1 MLQAAFARRSRAP
14 TSVHWPRNVLIL
26 MVGPFS
32 IHQLIRCMPKQ
43 LRPLFLSKLLGGG
56 KFLRRQG
63 AKREGRI
70 IVMLPNVAGIWEIML
85 AALKLGAI
93 LIPASTLL
101 TEADLRHRLERGQAR
116 HVIAAHSWVERFR
129 QVVGDCTRIVHGG
142 SGARLDRN

>member
-1 MLQAAFARRSRAP
+1 
-14 TSVHWPRNVLIL
+14 
-26 MVGPFS
+26 
-32 IHQLIRCMPKQ
+32 MPKQ